1 MASATT
7 SSPSLLFPSRNFA
20 SFPSVPLHRSSVS
33 FIRCISKNPSPSAT
47 TSEEDILRFV
57 ANSDGKALPCVR
69 TYENDS
75 ARLSLVG
82 TVAFD
87 QALTAAAADG
97 GEAADEHLRENVPVM
112 VVETVFPGGSD
123 PKATVSTRLFL
134 PTKKVKERAKR
145 LRRSLSE
152 DLSTGDLS
160 KNILAMTFR
169 QVVLRHLWNFQL
181 VLFGPGAER
190 EMGDYQNPREVSTSF
205 TLSSSDERVI
215 SVIAE
220 VICISALQNTEKHF
234 LDDYMGKAN
243 FPFFKWLTK
252 HRKIASR
259 DSSVVLH
266 KVFDDELNENAN
278 QLLEYFQSSKEN
290 FKVSDAR
297 QRSRWWN
304 LSASSK
310 LEKIG
315 GAGFSS
321 WASEYLPAY
330 RLEID
335 SNILGDVK
343 LEGWRKSSENK
354 WEVLLTHSQM
364 VGLAEALDIY
374 FEDIYSLPRK
384 QLPCDAFGNYAN
396 LPSEKR
402 GLSLLKMISVTVASG
417 ILLLAVSAAA
427 QFSTPQKSERKY
439 PGKRQ
444 DISWSESELLSHQS
458 SDTSELESFCGLV
471 VNKLKDAYSWVGEIT
486 EESSIGAWIGEV
498 PDYLKET
505 SRGKATEDNVGTGSS
520 LLEKLNEDAKASAQE
535 IATYQQVVLSSEGE
549 IIGFQPTSRV
559 AVNHWS
565 ANPLA
570 KELYR
575 GRKLSPGLIERGL
588 KSGRPPTKVV
598 VLELLMSVNSDRPF
612 ALVRPLLPQ

>member
-1 MASATT
+1 MASTA
-7 SSPSLLFPSRNFA
+7 SSSSSSLLFPSRNFK
-20 SFPSVPLHRSSVS
+20 SVPYRRRSFVS
-33 FIRCISKNPSPSAT
+33 FIRFAKNPSA
-47 TSEEDILRFV
+47 EEDILRFV
-57 ANSDGKALPCVR
+57 AESDGKALPCVR
-69 TYENDS
+69 TYENNS

-97 GEAADEHLRENVPVM
+97 GEAADDHLRENVPVM

-134 PTKKVKERAKR
+134 PTKKVKERAKK
-145 LRRSLSE
+145 LRWSLSE
-152 DLSTGDLS
+152 DLSSGDLS

-169 QVVLRHLWNFQL
+169 QVVLRQLWNFQL

-190 EMGDYQNPREVSTSF
+190 EMGDFENPREVSTSF
-205 TLSSSDERVI
+205 TLSSSDERAI

-220 VICISALQNTEKHF
+220 VVCISALQSTEKSF
-234 LDDYMGKAN
+234 LDDYLEKAK
-243 FPFFKWLTK
+243 FPFFKWFSK
-252 HRKIASR
+252 HRRIASR
-259 DSSVVLH
+259 DCSVVLH
-266 KVFDDELNENAN
+266 KVFDDEQNTNH
-278 QLLEYFQSSKEN
+278 LLEYYQSREEN
-290 FKVSDAR
+290 FKLADTR

-304 LSASSK
+304 MSADSK

-315 GAGFSS
+315 GPGFST

-335 SNILGDVK
+335 TTILADLK

-374 FEDIYSLPRK
+374 FEDVYSLPKK
-384 QLPCDAFGNYAN
+384 QLPCDVSGNYAN
-396 LPSEKR
+396 LPNEKR
-402 GLSLLKMISVTVASG
+402 GLSLLKILSVTVASG
-417 ILLLAVSAAA
+417 ILLLAVSTAA
-427 QFSTPQKSERKY
+427 QFCFPQKGERKY
-439 PGKRQ
+439 PGKSQ
-444 DISWSESELLSHQS
+444 DIIWAESELLSHQS
-458 SDTSELESFCGLV
+458 SDSSKLDSFCGLL

-486 EESSIGAWIGEV
+486 LESSIGAWIGEV

-505 SRGKATEDNVGTGSS
+505 SRAKSVEDHIVTSSS
-520 LLEKLNEDAKASAQE
+520 LLEKLNEDAKASAQD
-535 IATYQQVVLSSEGE
+535 IATYQVVLSPEGK

-559 AVNHWS
+559 AVNHWA

-570 KELYR
+570 KELY
-575 GRKLSPGLIERGL
+575 GGKKLSPGLIEPGL
-588 KSGRPPTKVV
+588 KSRPPTNVV
-598 VLELLMSVNSDRPF
+598 VLELLMSVNSVRPF

>member
-1 MASATT
+1 MAST
-7 SSPSLLFPSRNFA
+7 STSPSLLFPSRNFT
-20 SFPSVPLHRSSVS
+20 SFPSIPLKRSFVS
-33 FIRCISKNPSPSAT
+33 FTRCTFKNTPPSTTT

-57 ANSDGKALPCVR
+57 SNSDGNTLPCVR
-69 TYENDS
+69 TYENTS
-75 ARLSLVG
+75 SRLSLVG
-82 TVAFD
+82 TVAFE

-97 GEAADEHLRENVPVM
+97 GEAADDHLRDNVPVM

-152 DLSTGDLS
+152 DVSDGDLS

-169 QVVLRHLWNFQL
+169 QVVLRQLWNFQL

-205 TLSSSDERVI
+205 SVSSSDERVM

-234 LDDYMGKAN
+234 LDDYLGKAK
-243 FPFFKWLTK
+243 FPFFKWLK
-252 HRKIASR
+252 KRRRIASR

-266 KVFDDELNENAN
+266 KVLDDELDGNED
-278 QLLEYFQSSKEN
+278 QLLEYFQSRKDN
-290 FKVSDAR
+290 LKVADTR
-297 QRSRWWN
+297 RRRSRWWN
-304 LSASSK
+304 LSGDSK

-315 GAGFSS
+315 GPGFSN
-321 WASEYLPAY
+321 WASEYIPAY
-330 RLEID
+330 RLEVD
-335 SNILGDVK
+335 RAILGDVK

-374 FEDIYSLPRK
+374 FEDIYTLPRK

-402 GLSLLKMISVTVASG
+402 GLSLLKMISITMASG

-427 QFSTPQKSERKY
+427 QFSIPQKSVRKY
-439 PGKRQ
+439 PGKSQ

-486 EESSIGAWIGEV
+486 VESSIGVWIGEV

-505 SRGKATEDNVGTGSS
+505 SRAKVTEEHIGTGSS
-520 LLEKLNEDAKASAQE
+520 LLEKLNEDAKASAQN
-535 IATYQQVVLSSEGE
+535 IATYQVVLSSEGK

-570 KELYR
+570 KELYN

>member
-1 MASATT
+1 
-7 SSPSLLFPSRNFA
+7 
-20 SFPSVPLHRSSVS
+20 
-33 FIRCISKNPSPSAT
+33 
-47 TSEEDILRFV
+47 
-57 ANSDGKALPCVR
+57 
-69 TYENDS
+69 
-75 ARLSLVG
+75 
-82 TVAFD
+82 
-87 QALTAAAADG
+87 
-97 GEAADEHLRENVPVM
+97 
-112 VVETVFPGGSD
+112 
-123 PKATVSTRLFL
+123 
-134 PTKKVKERAKR
+134 
-145 LRRSLSE
+145 
-152 DLSTGDLS
+152 
-160 KNILAMTFR
+160 MTFR
-169 QVVLRHLWNFQL
+169 QVVLRQLWNFQL

-205 TLSSSDERVI
+205 TVSSSDERVI

-220 VICISALQNTEKHF
+220 VICISALQNTKKHF
-234 LDDYMGKAN
+234 LDDYLGKAK
-243 FPFFKWLTK
+243 FPFLKWLTK
-252 HRKIASR
+252 HKRFASR

-266 KVFDDELNENAN
+266 KVFDDELNENTN

-290 FKVSDAR
+290 FQVSDTR

-315 GAGFSS
+315 GAGFSN

-335 SNILGDVK
+335 SAILGDVK
-343 LEGWRKSSENK
+343 LEGWRKSGENK
-354 WEVLLTHSQM
+354 GEVLLTHSQM

-384 QLPCDAFGNYAN
+384 QLPCDAFGNYGN

-427 QFSTPQKSERKY
+427 QFAIPQKSERKY

-444 DISWSESELLSHQS
+444 DIQWSESELLSHQS
-458 SDTSELESFCGLV
+458 SDPSELESFSGLV

-486 EESSIGAWIGEV
+486 LDSSIGAWIGEV

-505 SRGKATEDNVGTGSS
+505 SRAKAIEEHIGTGSS
-520 LLEKLNEDAKASAQE
+520 LLEKLNEDAKASAQD
-535 IATYQQVVLSSEGE
+535 IATYQVVLSSEGK

-559 AVNHWS
+559 AVNRWS

-570 KELYR
+570 KELYN

-588 KSGRPPTKVV
+588 ESGRPPTKVV

>member
-1 MASATT
+1 MASAAPA
-7 SSPSLLFPSRNFA
+7 SSSYLLFSSRNFT
-20 SFPSVPLHRSSVS
+20 SIQLIPLRRRSSVS
-33 FIRCISKNPSPSAT
+33 FIGCFSKIPSA
-47 TSEEDILRFV
+47 EEDILRFV
-57 ANSDGKALPCVR
+57 AESDGKALPCVR
-69 TYENDS
+69 TYENNS

-97 GEAADEHLRENVPVM
+97 GDAADYHLRENVPVM

-134 PTKKVKERAKR
+134 PTQKVKERAKR
-145 LRRSLSE
+145 LRRSLSK
-152 DLSTGDLS
+152 DLSSGDLS

-169 QVVLRHLWNFQL
+169 QVVLRQLWNFQM
-181 VLFGPGAER
+181 VLFAPGAER
-190 EMGDYQNPREVSTSF
+190 EMGDFENPREVSTSF

-220 VICISALQNTEKHF
+220 VICISALQSTEKHF
-234 LDDYMGKAN
+234 LDDYLGKAK
-243 FPFFKWLTK
+243 FPFMKWLAK
-252 HRKIASR
+252 HRRIASR
-259 DSSVVLH
+259 DGSVVLH
-266 KVFDDELNENAN
+266 KVFDDEQNTNH
-278 QLLEYFQSSKEN
+278 LLEYYQSKKEN
-290 FKVSDAR
+290 FKLADTR

-304 LSASSK
+304 MSANSK

-315 GAGFSS
+315 GPGFSH

-335 SNILGDVK
+335 TTILADLK

-354 WEVLLTHSQM
+354 WEVLLSHSQM

-374 FEDIYSLPRK
+374 FEDIYSLPKK
-384 QLPCDAFGNYAN
+384 QLPCDIPGNYAN

-402 GLSLLKMISVTVASG
+402 GLSLLKIISVTVASG

-427 QFSTPQKSERKY
+427 QFCFPQKSERKY

-444 DISWSESELLSHQS
+444 DILWSESELLSHQS
-458 SDTSELESFCGLV
+458 SDSSELDSFCGLLI
-471 VNKLKDAYSWVGEIT
+471 NKLKDAYGWLGEIIL
-486 EESSIGAWIGEV
+486 ESSIGAWIGEV

-505 SRGKATEDNVGTGSS
+505 SRAKSVEDNIGASSS
-520 LLEKLNEDAKASAQE
+520 LLEKLNEDAKASAQD
-535 IATYQQVVLSSEGE
+535 IATYQVVLSSEGK

-559 AVNHWS
+559 AVNHWA

-570 KELYR
+570 KELYGR
-575 GRKLSPGLIERGL
+575 RKLSPGLIEPGL
-588 KSGRPPTKVV
+588 KSHPPTKVI

>member
-1 MASATT
+1 MASASTA
-7 SSPSLLFPSRNFA
+7 SSLLFPSRNFT
-20 SFPSVPLHRSSVS
+20 SVPLIPLRRSSVS
-33 FIRCISKNPSPSAT
+33 FIRSCSRNPSPAT
-47 TSEEDILRFV
+47 TNEEDILRFV

-97 GEAADEHLRENVPVM
+97 GEAADDHLRENVPVM

-134 PTKKVKERAKR
+134 PTQKVKERARR

-152 DLSTGDLS
+152 DLTSGDLS

-169 QVVLRHLWNFQL
+169 QVVLRQLWNFQL

-190 EMGDYQNPREVSTSF
+190 EMGDYENPREVSTSF

-220 VICISALQNTEKHF
+220 VICISALQSTEKHF
-234 LDDYMGKAN
+234 LDDYLGRAK

-252 HRKIASR
+252 HRRISSR
-259 DSSVVLH
+259 DCSVVLH
-266 KVFDDELNENAN
+266 KVFVDELNENSSH
-278 QLLEYFQSSKEN
+278 LLEYFQLRKEN
-290 FKVSDAR
+290 FKNSDTR
-297 QRSRWWN
+297 QRSLWWN
-304 LSASSK
+304 FSAKSK

-315 GAGFSS
+315 GPGFSN
-321 WASEYLPAY
+321 WASECLPAY

-335 SNILGDVK
+335 TAILGDLK

-374 FEDIYSLPRK
+374 FEDTYSLPRK
-384 QLPCDAFGNYAN
+384 QLPCDGFGDYAN
-396 LPSEKR
+396 LPSQKR
-402 GLSLLKMISVTVASG
+402 GLSMLKMISVTMASG

-427 QFSTPQKSERKY
+427 QFCIPPKTVRNY

-444 DISWSESELLSHQS
+444 DTLWSESELLSHQS
-458 SDTSELESFCGLV
+458 SDSSELDSFCGLL
-471 VNKLKDAYSWVGEIT
+471 VNKLKDAYCWVGEISL
-486 EESSIGAWIGEV
+486 ESSIGAWIGEV
-498 PDYLKET
+498 PDYLKEI
-505 SRGKATEDNVGTGSS
+505 SRAKSVEDHIVRSSS
-520 LLEKLNEDAKASAQE
+520 LLDKLNEDAKASAQD
-535 IATYQQVVLSSEGE
+535 IATYQVVLSSEGK

-559 AVNHWS
+559 AVNHWA

-570 KELYR
+570 KELYS
-575 GRKLSPGLIERGL
+575 GRKLSPGLIEPGL
-588 KSGRPPTKVV
+588 KSSPPTRVV
-598 VLELLMSVNSDRPF
+598 VLELLMSVNSEHPF

>member
-1 MASATT
+1 MASTL
-7 SSPSLLFPSRNFA
+7 SSSSSLLFPFRNFETH
-20 SFPSVPLHRSSVS
+20 PLIPFHRSSVS
-33 FIRCISKNPSPSAT
+33 FVRLCSRDPYAAT
-47 TSEEDILRFV
+47 TNEDEILRFV

-69 TYENDS
+69 TYENSS

-97 GEAADEHLRENVPVM
+97 GEAAGEHLRENVPVM

-134 PTKKVKERAKR
+134 PTKKVKERAKK
-145 LRRSLSE
+145 LRRSLSQ
-152 DLSTGDLS
+152 DFSSGDLS
-160 KNILAMTFR
+160 ENILAMTFR
-169 QVVLRHLWNFQL
+169 QVVLRQMWNFQL
-181 VLFGPGAER
+181 VLFGPGAAR
-190 EMGDYQNPREVSTSF
+190 EMGDYESPREVSTSF
-205 TLSSSDERVI
+205 SVSSSDERVI

-220 VICISALQNTEKHF
+220 VICISALQSTEKRF
-234 LDDYMGKAN
+234 LDDYLGKAK
-243 FPFFKWLTK
+243 FPFFNWLNK
-252 HRKIASR
+252 HKRIASR
-259 DSSVVLH
+259 DCSVVLH
-266 KVFDDELNENAN
+266 KVFDDELNENTN
-278 QLLEYFQSSKEN
+278 HLLEYFQSRKEN
-290 FKVSDAR
+290 FKIADTT

-304 LSASSK
+304 FSADSK

-315 GAGFSS
+315 GSGFSN

-335 SNILGDVK
+335 TTILGDLK

-384 QLPCDAFGNYAN
+384 QLPCDGFGNYAN
-396 LPSEKR
+396 LPSEKK
-402 GLSLLKMISVTVASG
+402 GLSLLKILSVTIASG
-417 ILLLAVSAAA
+417 IFLLAAGAAG
-427 QFSTPQKSERKY
+427 QFYLPQQSQRKH
-439 PGKRQ
+439 PGKSQ
-444 DISWSESELLSHQS
+444 DIMWSETELLTHQS
-458 SDTSELESFCGLV
+458 SDVSKLDSFCGLL
-471 VNKLKDAYSWVGEIT
+471 VNKLKDAYCWVGEIT
-486 EESSIGAWIGEV
+486 MESSIGAYIGEV

-505 SRGKATEDNVGTGSS
+505 SRAKSIEDHISTSSS
-520 LLEKLNEDAKASAQE
+520 LLEKLDEDAKASAQDV
-535 IATYQQVVLSSEGE
+535 ATYQVVLSSEGK

-559 AVNHWS
+559 AVNHWA

-570 KELYR
+570 KELYS
-575 GRKLSPGLIERGL
+575 GRKLSPGLIEPGL
-588 KSGRPPTKVV
+588 SSSHPPTKVV

>member
-1 MASATT
+1 MASISTA
-7 SSPSLLFPSRNFA
+7 SSSSLLFPSRNFK
-20 SFPSVPLHRSSVS
+20 SIPLLPQQRSSVS
-33 FIRCISKNPSPSAT
+33 FVRCFSKNSST
-47 TSEEDILRFV
+47 EEDILRFV
-57 ANSDGKALPCVR
+57 AESDGKALPCVR
-69 TYENDS
+69 TYENNS

-97 GEAADEHLRENVPVM
+97 GEAADDHFRENVPVM

-152 DLSTGDLS
+152 DLSSGDLS

-169 QVVLRHLWNFQL
+169 QVVLRQLWNFQL
-181 VLFGPGAER
+181 VLFAPGAER
-190 EMGDYQNPREVSTSF
+190 EMGDFENPREQVSTSF

-220 VICISALQNTEKHF
+220 VICISALQSTEKHF
-234 LDDYMGKAN
+234 LDDYLGKAK
-243 FPFFKWLTK
+243 FPFMKWLSK
-252 HRKIASR
+252 RRRIASR
-259 DSSVVLH
+259 DCSVVLH
-266 KVFDDELNENAN
+266 KLFDDEQNTKH
-278 QLLEYFQSSKEN
+278 LLEYYQSRKEN
-290 FKVSDAR
+290 FKLADTK
-297 QRSRWWN
+297 QRSRWWD
-304 LSASSK
+304 LSANSK

-315 GAGFSS
+315 GPGFSS

-330 RLEID
+330 RLEMD
-335 SNILGDVK
+335 STILADLK

-374 FEDIYSLPRK
+374 FEDTYSLPRK
-384 QLPCDAFGNYAN
+384 QLPCDVPGNYAN
-396 LPSEKR
+396 LPNEKR
-402 GLSLLKMISVTVASG
+402 GLSLLKFISVTMASG
-417 ILLLAVSAAA
+417 IFLLAVSAAA
-427 QFSTPQKSERKY
+427 QFCLPQKSERKY

-444 DISWSESELLSHQS
+444 EILWSESELLSHQS
-458 SDTSELESFCGLV
+458 SDSSELDSFCGLL

-486 EESSIGAWIGEV
+486 LESSIGAWIGEV

-505 SRGKATEDNVGTGSS
+505 SRAKSVEDHIVTSSS
-520 LLEKLNEDAKASAQE
+520 LLEKLNEDAKASAQD
-535 IATYQQVVLSSEGE
+535 IATYQVVLSSEGK

-559 AVNHWS
+559 AVNHWA

-570 KELYR
+570 RELY
-575 GRKLSPGLIERGL
+575 GGKKLKPGLIEPGL
-588 KSGRPPTKVV
+588 KSHPPKKVV

>member
-1 MASATT
+1 MASAAPA
-7 SSPSLLFPSRNFA
+7 SSSYLLFSSRNFT
-20 SFPSVPLHRSSVS
+20 SIPLIPLRRRSSVS
-33 FIRCISKNPSPSAT
+33 FIRCFSKIPSA
-47 TSEEDILRFV
+47 EEDILRFV
-57 ANSDGKALPCVR
+57 AESDGKALPCVR
-69 TYENDS
+69 TYENNS

-97 GEAADEHLRENVPVM
+97 GDAADDHLRENVPVM

-134 PTKKVKERAKR
+134 PTQKVKERAKR

-152 DLSTGDLS
+152 DLSSGDLS

-169 QVVLRHLWNFQL
+169 QVVLRQLWNFQME
-181 VLFGPGAER
+181 LFAPGAER
-190 EMGDYQNPREVSTSF
+190 EMGDFENPREVSTSF

-220 VICISALQNTEKHF
+220 VICISALQSTEKHF
-234 LDDYMGKAN
+234 LDDYLGKAK
-243 FPFFKWLTK
+243 FPFMKWLAK
-252 HRKIASR
+252 HRRIASR
-259 DSSVVLH
+259 DGSVVLL
-266 KVFDDELNENAN
+266 KVFDDEQNTNH
-278 QLLEYFQSSKEN
+278 LLEYYQSKKEN
-290 FKVSDAR
+290 FKLADTR

-304 LSASSK
+304 MSANSK

-315 GAGFSS
+315 GPGFSH

-335 SNILGDVK
+335 TTILADLK

-354 WEVLLTHSQM
+354 WEVLLSHSQL

-374 FEDIYSLPRK
+374 FEDIYSLPKK
-384 QLPCDAFGNYAN
+384 QLPCDIPGNYAN

-402 GLSLLKMISVTVASG
+402 GLSLLKIISVTVASG

-427 QFSTPQKSERKY
+427 QFCFPQKSERKY

-444 DISWSESELLSHQS
+444 DILWSESELLSHQS
-458 SDTSELESFCGLV
+458 SDSSELDSFCGLL
-471 VNKLKDAYSWVGEIT
+471 VNKLKDAYGWLGEIT
-486 EESSIGAWIGEV
+486 LESSIGAWIGEV

-505 SRGKATEDNVGTGSS
+505 SRAKSVEDSIGASSS
-520 LLEKLNEDAKASAQE
+520 LLEKLNEDAKASAQD
-535 IATYQQVVLSSEGE
+535 IATYQVVLSSEGK

-559 AVNHWS
+559 AVNHWA

-570 KELYR
+570 KELYGR
-575 GRKLSPGLIERGL
+575 RKLSPGLIEPGL
-588 KSGRPPTKVV
+588 KSHPPTKVI

>member
-1 MASATT
+1 MASVT
-7 SSPSLLFPSRNFA
+7 SSPSLLFPSRNFT
-20 SFPSVPLHRSSVS
+20 SFLSIPHHRSSVS
-33 FIRCISKNPSPSAT
+33 FIRCVSKNPSPSTT
-47 TSEEDILRFV
+47 TSDEDILRFV
-57 ANSDGKALPCVR
+57 ANSDGKTLPCVR

-97 GEAADEHLRENVPVM
+97 GEAADDHLRENVPVM

-134 PTKKVKERAKR
+134 PTQKVKERAKR

-169 QVVLRHLWNFQL
+169 QVVLRQLWNFQL

-190 EMGDYQNPREVSTSF
+190 EMGDYQNPREQVSTSF
-205 TLSSSDERVI
+205 TVSSSDERVI
-215 SVIAE
+215 SVLAE

-234 LDDYMGKAN
+234 LDDYLGKAK

-252 HRKIASR
+252 HRRIASR

-278 QLLEYFQSSKEN
+278 QLLEYFQSRKEN
-290 FKVSDAR
+290 LKVADTR

-315 GAGFSS
+315 GTGFSN
-321 WASEYLPAY
+321 WASEYLPVY

-335 SNILGDVK
+335 STILGEVK
-343 LEGWRKSSENK
+343 LEGWKKSSEKK

-364 VGLAEALDIY
+364 VGLSEALDIY

-384 QLPCDAFGNYAN
+384 QLPCDAFGNYGN

-427 QFSTPQKSERKY
+427 QFSIPQRSERKY
-439 PGKRQ
+439 AGKRQ

-471 VNKLKDAYSWVGEIT
+471 VNKLKDSYSWVGEIT
-486 EESSIGAWIGEV
+486 VESSIGVWIGEI
-498 PDYLKET
+498 PDYLKQT
-505 SRGKATEDNVGTGSS
+505 SRAKSVEDHINTSSS
-520 LLEKLNEDAKASAQE
+520 LLEKLNEDAKASAQD
-535 IATYQQVVLSSEGE
+535 IATYQVVLSSEGK

-570 KELYR
+570 KELYS
-575 GRKLSPGLIERGL
+575 GRKLSPGLIEPGL

>member
-1 MASATT
+1 MASISTAF
-7 SSPSLLFPSRNFA
+7 SSSLLFPSRNFA
-20 SFPSVPLHRSSVS
+20 SIPLIPLRRSSVS
-33 FIRCISKNPSPSAT
+33 FIRCFSKNSST
-47 TSEEDILRFV
+47 EEDILRFV
-57 ANSDGKALPCVR
+57 AESDGKALPCVR
-69 TYENDS
+69 TYENNS

-97 GEAADEHLRENVPVM
+97 GEAADDHLRDNVPVM

-134 PTKKVKERAKR
+134 PTKKVKERAKK
-145 LRRSLSE
+145 LQRSLSE
-152 DLSTGDLS
+152 DLSSGDLS

-169 QVVLRHLWNFQL
+169 QVVLRQLWNFQL
-181 VLFGPGAER
+181 VLFAPGTER
-190 EMGDYQNPREVSTSF
+190 EMGDFENPREQVSTSF

-220 VICISALQNTEKHF
+220 VICISAIQSTEKHF
-234 LDDYMGKAN
+234 LDDYLGKAK
-243 FPFFKWLTK
+243 FPFLKWLNK
-252 HRKIASR
+252 RKRIASR
-259 DSSVVLH
+259 DCSVVLH
-266 KVFDDELNENAN
+266 KLFDDEPNTNL
-278 QLLEYFQSSKEN
+278 LLEYYQSRKEN
-290 FKVSDAR
+290 FKLSDTR
-297 QRSRWWN
+297 QRCRWWN
-304 LSASSK
+304 LSANSK

-315 GAGFSS
+315 GPGFSS

-330 RLEID
+330 RLEMD
-335 SNILGDVK
+335 STILADLK

-384 QLPCDAFGNYAN
+384 QLPCDVPGNYAN

-402 GLSLLKMISVTVASG
+402 GLSFLKFISVTMASG
-417 ILLLAVSAAA
+417 ILLLAVSSAA
-427 QFSTPQKSERKY
+427 QFCFPHKSERKY

-458 SDTSELESFCGLV
+458 SDSSELDSFCGLL
-471 VNKLKDAYSWVGEIT
+471 VNKLKDAYRWVGEIT
-486 EESSIGAWIGEV
+486 QESSIGAWIGEV

-505 SRGKATEDNVGTGSS
+505 SRAKSVEDHIVTSSS
-520 LLEKLNEDAKASAQE
+520 LLEKLNEDAKASAQD
-535 IATYQQVVLSSEGE
+535 IATYQVVLSSEGK

-559 AVNHWS
+559 AVNHWA

-570 KELYR
+570 KELY
-575 GRKLSPGLIERGL
+575 GGKKLKPGLIEPGL
-588 KSGRPPTKVV
+588 KSHPPKKVV

-612 ALVRPLLPQ
+612 ALVRPLLAQ

>member
-1 MASATT
+1 MASTA
-7 SSPSLLFPSRNFA
+7 SSSLLFPSRNFK
-20 SFPSVPLHRSSVS
+20 SVPLIPLRRRSFVS
-33 FIRCISKNPSPSAT
+33 FIRFSKNPSA
-47 TSEEDILRFV
+47 EEDILRFV
-57 ANSDGKALPCVR
+57 AESDGMALPCVR
-69 TYENDS
+69 TYENNS

-97 GEAADEHLRENVPVM
+97 GEAADDHLRENVPVM

-134 PTKKVKERAKR
+134 PTKKVKERAKK

-152 DLSTGDLS
+152 DLSSGDLS

-169 QVVLRHLWNFQL
+169 QVVLRQLWNFQL

-190 EMGDYQNPREVSTSF
+190 EMGDFENPREVSTSF
-205 TLSSSDERVI
+205 TLSSTDERVI

-220 VICISALQNTEKHF
+220 VLCISALQSTEKHF
-234 LDDYMGKAN
+234 LDDYLGKAK
-243 FPFFKWLTK
+243 FPFFKWFSK
-252 HRKIASR
+252 HKRIASR

-266 KVFDDELNENAN
+266 KVFDDEQNTNH
-278 QLLEYFQSSKEN
+278 LLEYYQSREEK
-290 FKVSDAR
+290 FKLADTR

-304 LSASSK
+304 MSANSK
-310 LEKIG
+310 LEKFG
-315 GAGFSS
+315 GPGFST

-335 SNILGDVK
+335 TTILADLK

-374 FEDIYSLPRK
+374 FEDIYSLPKK
-384 QLPCDAFGNYAN
+384 QLPCDVSGNYAN
-396 LPSEKR
+396 LPNEKR
-402 GLSLLKMISVTVASG
+402 GLSLLKIISVTMASG

-427 QFSTPQKSERKY
+427 QFCFPQKSERKY
-439 PGKRQ
+439 PGRSQ
-444 DISWSESELLSHQS
+444 DILWSENELLSHQS
-458 SDTSELESFCGLV
+458 SDSSKLDSFCGLL
-471 VNKLKDAYSWVGEIT
+471 VNKLKDAYCWVGEIT
-486 EESSIGAWIGEV
+486 LESSIGAWIGEV

-505 SRGKATEDNVGTGSS
+505 SRAKSVDDPIVSSSS
-520 LLEKLNEDAKASAQE
+520 LLEKLNEDAKASAQD
-535 IATYQQVVLSSEGE
+535 IATYQVVLSPEGK

-559 AVNHWS
+559 AVNHWA

-570 KELYR
+570 RELYE
-575 GRKLSPGLIERGL
+575 GKKLSPGLIEPGL
-588 KSGRPPTKVV
+588 KSRPPTKVV

>member
-1 MASATT
+1 MASVSTA
-7 SSPSLLFPSRNFA
+7 SSLLFPSRNFI
-20 SFPSVPLHRSSVS
+20 SIPLIPLRRSSVS
-33 FIRCISKNPSPSAT
+33 YIRSCSRNPSASIT
-47 TSEEDILRFV
+47 NEEDILRFV

-82 TVAFD
+82 TVSFD

-97 GEAADEHLRENVPVM
+97 GEAADEHIRENFPVM
-112 VVETVFPGGSD
+112 AVETVFPGGSD

-134 PTKKVKERAKR
+134 PTKKVKERARR
-145 LRRSLSE
+145 LRKSLSE

-169 QVVLRHLWNFQL
+169 QVVLRQLSNFQL

-190 EMGDYQNPREVSTSF
+190 EMGDLEKPREDSTSF

-220 VICISALQNTEKHF
+220 VLCISALQSTEKRF
-234 LDDYMGKAN
+234 LDDYLGKAK
-243 FPFFKWLTK
+243 FPFFKWLK
-252 HRKIASR
+252 RRKRIASR
-259 DSSVVLH
+259 DCSVVLH
-266 KVFDDELNENAN
+266 KVFDDELNENSRS
-278 QLLEYFQSSKEN
+278 QLLEYFQSRKEK
-290 FKVSDAR
+290 FEIADTR
-297 QRSRWWN
+297 RRRSRWWN
-304 LSASSK
+304 LSADSE

-315 GAGFSS
+315 GPGFSN

-335 SNILGDVK
+335 TAILGDLK

-374 FEDIYSLPRK
+374 FEDIYSLPKK
-384 QLPCDAFGNYAN
+384 QLPCDVSGNYAN
-396 LPSEKR
+396 LPNEKR
-402 GLSLLKMISVTVASG
+402 GLSLLKMISVTMASG

-427 QFSTPQKSERKY
+427 QFCIPQKAERKY
-439 PGKRQ
+439 PGKHQ
-444 DISWSESELLSHQS
+444 ESLWAETELLSHQS
-458 SDTSELESFCGLV
+458 SDSSKLDSFCGLV
-471 VNKLKDAYSWVGEIT
+471 VNKLKDAYSWEGELT
-486 EESSIGAWIGEV
+486 VESSLGAWIGEV

-505 SRGKATEDNVGTGSS
+505 SRAKSAEDHMVTSSS
-520 LLEKLNEDAKASAQE
+520 LLEKLNEDAKASAQD
-535 IATYQQVVLSSEGE
+535 IATYQVVLSSEGK
-549 IIGFQPTSRV
+549 IIGFQPTSGV
-559 AVNHWS
+559 AVNHWA
-565 ANPLA
+565 ANPFA
-570 KELYR
+570 KELY
-575 GRKLSPGLIERGL
+575 GRKKLSPGLIEPGL
-588 KSGRPPTKVV
+588 KSRPPTKVV